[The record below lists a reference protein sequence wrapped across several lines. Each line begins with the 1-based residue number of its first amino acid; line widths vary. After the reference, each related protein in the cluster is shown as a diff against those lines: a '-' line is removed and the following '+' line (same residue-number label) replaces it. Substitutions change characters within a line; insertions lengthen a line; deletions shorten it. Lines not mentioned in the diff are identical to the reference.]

1 MVIFGGY
8 DYRLCNVFMFSFLKI
23 VVRLLRFL
31 LFLSYLVLVFRLE
44 LLVVSVLIVIRLAAI
59 SIVGIRKATLLSLVQ
74 TDS

>member
-1 MVIFGGY
+1 
-8 DYRLCNVFMFSFLKI
+8 MFSFLKI